1 MEATA
6 RYHLEPQT
14 GVAFELEKGRILRAT
29 DPQGEQVSDVMAFA
43 SAGPGGRL
51 RMALI
56 GQDHRLQQHDLPD
69 DRPRPLLEP
78 QQPDVH
84 DPGRHGGQA

>member
-14 GVAFELEKGRILRAT
+14 GVAFELEKGRILRVM
-29 DPQGEQVSDVMAFA
+29 DPEGEQVSDVMAFA

-51 RMALI
+51 RMALV
-56 GQDHRLQQHDLPD
+56 GSDHRLQQHDLPD
-69 DRPRPLLEP
+69 DRPRPLL
-78 QQPDVH
+78 QP
-84 DPGRHGGQA
+84 